1 MRRFSPEETARWA
14 ASLERRASCA
24 VAWLETNDG
33 RIVIVK
39 SDYKAHWAL
48 PGGIIDAGE
57 TPRQA
62 VRREV
67 MEEVGITLPLDAFTF
82 ESVSHVPHADLG
94 VFYLFIF
101 SAHVSDAQVDGIVLQ
116 VSEIEALKLVTRDEV
131 HSKNLPYGRSIE
143 AWASDIRG
151 YIEA

>member
-14 ASLERRASCA
+14 ASIERRASSA

-39 SDYKAHWAL
+39 SDYKAHWAV

-94 VFYLFIF
+94 VFYQFIF
-101 SAHVSDAQVDGIVLQ
+101 SAKVSDEQVAEIVLR
-116 VSEIEALKLVTRDEV
+116 VSEIEEHKLVTRDEV
-131 HSKNLPYGRSIE
+131 YTKNLPYDRAIE
-143 AWASDIRG
+143 AWANDIRG